1 MKTFEEFLEAK
12 MPVHHF
18 DQHQS
23 GYWGSSPTG
32 KTKKVRAATKEQA
45 EQHLRQQGHQ
55 HKKMRNGDTLSYRH
69 THTE

>member
-1 MKTFEEFLEAK
+1 MRTFEQFLEAK

-18 DQHQS
+18 EQHQH

-32 KTKKVRAATKEQA
+32 KTKKVRAATKEEA
-45 EQHLRQQGHQ
+45 ERILHQQGHQ
-55 HKKMRNGDTLSYRH
+55 HKRLRNGDSTSYRY